1 MKCVIAKTF
10 AFIYGRNQP
19 NIGLL
24 GIIITDEEFYT
35 LAVDNADIEID
46 LPKRTV
52 SVGGKDFKFELDDME
67 LKLIHNKGLSGAYR
81 LFGKALFGKMCGG
94 GEELAKDIPNLS
106 AGNKAMEW

>member
-1 MKCVIAKTF
+1 MIARTF

-24 GIIITDEEFYT
+24 GIIITEEEFYT
-35 LAVDNADIEID
+35 RAIDNADIEID
-46 LPKRTV
+46 LCARAVTV
-52 SVGGKDFKFELDDME
+52 DGQTFRFALDDME

-94 GEELAKDIPNLS
+94 DTAAGDVPSLS
-106 AGNKAMEW
+106 AADKAMEW